1 MARAE
6 NDRNER
12 RVLMLGP
19 TARDARLLER
29 AVADAA
35 IPVRACREAPEL
47 CREIKAGAAAVLL
60 TEHAIGHSMDLVA
73 DCLGRQPNWSD
84 LPVLLA
90 IAGGTLTPGA
100 VRAATR
106 LGNVL
111 LLDRPADVATLSSAV
126 RTAVRARMRQYELR
140 EHQHELTDLIHQL
153 STPVLEV
160 RRHVLLVPLIGAVDQ
175 QRATQMTQ
183 ELLRAVRASRARVVV
198 IDLTGVP
205 GVDAVVANHLLLTMQ
220 ACRLLGAKLILT
232 GISTA
237 TAATLVEL
245 EIDWH
250 AVTTAADLLTG
261 LEEAEGLWTAAGSH
275 AAPGAKG
282 DAPAN
287 RDQPVSRDRDER
299 QMKAR

>member
-35 IPVRACREAPEL
+35 IPVRGCRDASEL
-47 CREIKAGAAAVLL
+47 CREIEAGAAAALL
-60 TEHAIGHSMDLVA
+60 TEQALGEPLDAVA

-90 IAGGTLTPGA
+90 VAGGMLTPGA
-100 VRAATR
+100 VRAAAR

-126 RTAVRARMRQYELR
+126 RTAVRARMHQYELR
-140 EHQHELTDLIHQL
+140 DEQQQLTELVHRL

-160 RRHVLLVPLIGAVDQ
+160 RPRVLLVPLIGAVDQ
-175 QRATQMTQ
+175 QRARQMTE
-183 ELLRAVRASRARVVV
+183 ELLHAVRASRARVVV

-205 GVDAVVANHLLLTMQ
+205 GVDAAVANHLLLTLE
-220 ACRLLGAKLILT
+220 ACRLLGAELILT

-245 EIDWH
+245 EIDWN
-250 AVTTAADLLTG
+250 AVTTATDLLTG
-261 LEEAEGLWTAAGSH
+261 LEEAEELRAAVGSPH
-275 AAPGAKG
+275 TPGSTN
-282 DAPAN
+282 DAPA
-287 RDQPVSRDRDER
+287 DREL
-299 QMKAR
+299 